1 MLKNDFYSYKC
12 KSMRDLEKGDCD
24 TSEYEMM
31 GEYVSMEARGRY
43 YVEVDKE
50 APYSKGQ
57 KGKSDKSCR

>member
-1 MLKNDFYSYKC
+1 
-12 KSMRDLEKGDCD
+12 MRDLEKGDCD